1 MAGLIVIAGPTASG
15 KSAFAL
21 RLAEALG
28 GVVIN
33 ADSMQLYRELRLL
46 TARPDPADA
55 ARVPHRLYGI
65 LPADRPAS
73 AGLWLELAEDAI
85 GEAVTRGWLPIV
97 VGGTGLYLRA
107 LLQGLAPVPAIP
119 EPVRHATRA
128 LFERLGAAAFHAELA
143 RRDPASGTRLGVN
156 DRQRLMRAWEVLEA
170 TGRPLGVWQRL
181 PARRLRLPEP
191 TLGFVVLPPRANLYR
206 RIGERLQAMLAAGA
220 LAELEALA
228 AHYPAADLPLLKA
241 LGVAALSAHL
251 DGRLSLEQALARA
264 TLESRR
270 YAKRQLT
277 FFRHQLP
284 ELRPLDGFG
293 DDAAAMPAPGTLERL
308 LLTGEA
314 LPHSFRP
321 TP

>member
-1 MAGLIVIAGPTASG
+1 MAGLIVVGGPTASG

-46 TARPDPADA
+46 TARPEPADE

-73 AGLWLELAEDAI
+73 SGLWLELAEDAI
-85 GEAVTRGWLPIV
+85 GEAVTRGRIPIV

-119 EPVRHATRA
+119 QPVRHATRA
-128 LFERLGAAAFHAELA
+128 LFERLGSAAFHAELA
-143 RRDPASGTRLGVN
+143 RRDPASGTGLGVN

-170 TGRPLGVWQRL
+170 TGRPLGEWQRL
-181 PARRLRLPEP
+181 PARRVRLPEP
-191 TLGFVVLPPRANLYR
+191 ALGFVVLPPRADLYR

-228 AHYPAADLPLLKA
+228 TDRLAADLPLFKA
-241 LGVAALSAHL
+241 VGVAAFRAHL
-251 DGRLSLEQALARA
+251 DGRLSLKQALARA
-264 TLESRR
+264 TLQSRR

-293 DDAAAMPAPGTLERL
+293 DDAAAMPAPEALERL
-308 LLTGEA
+308 LLTGGA
-314 LPHSFRP
+314 LAHSFRP
-321 TP
+321 IP